1 MARTKQPKAA
11 KSKMMYKPY
20 NAADVPDIMPFP
32 ALALVATTKGEET
45 AVPKLNDHQH
55 SWILDVALRDAD
67 LPSLEGKPA
76 LEFYEQVKTDAF
88 DSKVFKHAPP
98 EESQSPSSPTPSKKS
113 NSPDGDG
120 GASDDEEDEGG
131 RTGLLRGYTKAGW
144 RLAIQKV
151 ISNKCT
157 ADKRKTEASEK
168 ETTHAKESIGE
179 RSALSKLIGLANY
192 TGRDKFRDEHHD
204 DILEYSRTL
213 DGGNP
218 GFKFRK
224 AENLMWTEEDQA
236 SWQADADSNDGVN
249 WKERQTL
256 VATGF
261 KNMANNLHASRKFR
275 PFVAN
280 IVMGWLNEDGQTQ
293 LEWQV
298 VHYTG
303 LHATYGLGRIE
314 AVPDDIHVHQTFLKQ
329 HPKLVEE
336 SLNAMYAWADKPLK
350 DYVAAREESPTRPLP
365 VFPLSAEELDDKSHK
380 VLIETVTTFLA
391 ESYQAAF
398 GTGDIPWG
406 ALAHAPDEFYD
417 AAVLPFQFPS
427 TGLTDLS
434 RNEWHELG
442 TTLASVA
449 GAGTLA
455 FFRKAPVPLM
465 PPPRPSR
472 SPSLE
477 RAPTPTR
484 GSAPPPSRPS
494 RSPSPARAP
503 TPVWRGGSTLL
514 HAARCSSPGSPHTC
528 PGSPTGP
535 RRVAPAH
542 LMRVVSVAR
551 VKLRI
556 SAESLND
563 SNCKGRA
570 MYRIGAVRA
579 LLASERQSWTQ
590 SRAREEGD
598 GVARSNA
605 SPPPA
610 KRGKKRKVD
619 DKTGEGLVPEAESA
633 SGRPKRARKT
643 PAEALQERQEKAAA
657 EAQAPIVPLN
667 QRYTYIAKSPV
678 KPKATKKSYVPTQV
692 RDLNL
697 SGQNLSAAYFVPAK
711 WFTDFSFDKT

>member
-20 NAADVPDIMPFP
+20 DAADVPDIMPFP

-67 LPSLEGKPA
+67 LPSLEGKA
-76 LEFYEQVKTDAF
+76 TLEFYEQVKTDAF
-88 DSKVFKHAPP
+88 DSKAFKHAPP
-98 EESQSPSSPTPSKKS
+98 EESQSADEAEEASLPALMTAWKRKQKSKQSDPPSKNS

-144 RLAIQKV
+144 RC
-151 ISNKCT
+151 NKRT
-157 ADKRKTEASEK
+157 ADKRKTEVSKK
-168 ETTHAKESIGE
+168 ETTHAEESIGE

-213 DGGNP
+213 DSGNP
-218 GFKFRK
+218 GSKFRK

-261 KNMANNLHASRKFR
+261 KNMVNNLHASRKFR

-329 HPKLVEE
+329 HQKLVEE

-391 ESYQAAF
+391 ESYHNTEAAF

-417 AAVLPFQFPS
+417 AAVLPFRFPS
-427 TGLTDLS
+427 TGLTDFS

-449 GAGTLA
+449 GAGTSA
-455 FFRKAPVPLM
+455 FFRKAPAPLT

-472 SPSLE
+472 SPSPARASAPPPPRPSRSPSPE
-477 RAPTPTR
+477 RAPTPAR
-484 GSAPPPSRPS
+484 ASAPPPSRPS

-503 TPVWRGGSTLL
+503 TPVRVPTPARASAPPPPRPSRSPSPAS
-514 HAARCSSPGSPHTC
+514 AAPP
-528 PGSPTGP
+528 P
-535 RRVAPAH
+535 RP
-542 LMRVVSVAR
+542 
-551 VKLRI
+551 
-556 SAESLND
+556 
-563 SNCKGRA
+563 
-570 MYRIGAVRA
+570 
-579 LLASERQSWTQ
+579 
-590 SRAREEGD
+590 SRPPSR
-598 GVARSNA
+598 
-605 SPPPA
+605 PPA

-619 DKTGEGLVPEAESA
+619 DKTGEGLVPEAESGR
-633 SGRPKRARKT
+633 GRPKRARKT
-643 PAEALQERQEKAAA
+643 PAEALQERQEKR
-657 EAQAPIVPLN
+657 LK
-667 QRYTYIAKSPV
+667 RKL
-678 KPKATKKSYVPTQV
+678 
-692 RDLNL
+692 R
-697 SGQNLSAAYFVPAK
+697 
-711 WFTDFSFDKT
+711 